1 MKEVTV
7 FSFQFSVVSFQ
18 FSVGGDLVEDRRNA
32 LFAPEGAVLADPA
45 EIERAL
51 TAMWEAAESDG
62 SKAVATR
69 VCTANLIVVADVAE
83 QHDIFN
89 VLGELSPVYPTRTI
103 VVLLDEDARDAS
115 GGDLWVSVSAV
126 CHVPQPDRPQICC
139 EQVVLRGPLSDDA
152 DLDRTL
158 LTMLEADLPRM
169 FWWALD
175 PGRRPVLLARLTSL
189 ADRFILD
196 AGLAGFK
203 VLTPAQEQKAMTGT
217 ISLPL
222 ATRSYDWRCPVR
234 ELGWYRTGRV
244 RELLAQ
250 LFDEVPTDCLSRIDR
265 LGVRVAGG
273 SVEHQVDAIW
283 LVAFIGGQL
292 GWRPV
297 SALGPGKYEFAS
309 KHLTV
314 QVDIEFLAAG
324 MGLVDLTI
332 TATNHTF
339 SLSRY
344 RPAADEYRIEIGD
357 ENVCRMPR
365 SVQLRPLAHGDA
377 LASAMAGRPVDA
389 AFNRAASLAA
399 WMAQVEN
406 SKQ

>member
-1 MKEVTV
+1 M
-7 FSFQFSVVSFQ
+7 
-18 FSVGGDLVEDRRNA
+18 
-32 LFAPEGAVLADPA
+32 
-45 EIERAL
+45 
-51 TAMWEAAESDG
+51 
-62 SKAVATR
+62 
-69 VCTANLIVVADVAE
+69 
-83 QHDIFN
+83 
-89 VLGELSPVYPTRTI
+89 
-103 VVLLDEDARDAS
+103 
-115 GGDLWVSVSAV
+115 
-126 CHVPQPDRPQICC
+126 
-139 EQVVLRGPLSDDA
+139 
-152 DLDRTL
+152 
-158 LTMLEADLPRM
+158 
-169 FWWALD
+169 
-175 PGRRPVLLARLTSL
+175 
-189 ADRFILD
+189 
-196 AGLAGFK
+196 
-203 VLTPAQEQKAMTGT
+203 
-217 ISLPL
+217 
-222 ATRSYDWRCPVR
+222 
-234 ELGWYRTGRV
+234 
-244 RELLAQ
+244 
-250 LFDEVPTDCLSRIDR
+250 
-265 LGVRVAGG
+265 
-273 SVEHQVDAIW
+273 EHQVDAIW